1 MDQLNILVLGD
12 GLLGN
17 EVVKQTGWDFISR
30 KKDGLDITRF
40 EDYLPSKKYNTI
52 INCIANTDTYS
63 NGKEL
68 HWETNCV
75 FVNRLIDYCNHH
87 NIKLIHISTDYLYT
101 GSVNNATE
109 NDVPVHCATWYGYT
123 KLVSDAIV
131 QLRSNDYLI
140 CRCTHK
146 PTPFPYDSAWID
158 QIGNFDY
165 VDEISNLIIK
175 SINLGLSGVY
185 NIGTEN
191 KTMYELAK
199 KTKNVKKIF
208 SPLNAPKNTTMNIEK
223 FNTSIK
229 ESPFFSIA
237 IPTYG
242 YDGVGTEL
250 LDFNFQKL
258 YSQTFKDFEVI
269 ISDHSVD
276 NTIKDLCDKWSDKL
290 NIKHSFNDRGRG
302 IISPNINEAM
312 KKCDGNWI
320 KILFQDD
327 FLYDEHSLK
336 NQYEFITNKENLI
349 WFVTEFF
356 HTADGVNLFNHY
368 YPRWNDLI
376 WTGLN
381 TMGCPSGITIKN
393 EDLMFFDED
402 LNWLMDCDYYKK
414 MFDKFG
420 EPDILNKIT
429 VVNRTSGSRLTNTL
443 GQEIKDRE
451 SVIVHKRYEK
461 TT

>member
-1 MDQLNILVLGD
+1 
-12 GLLGN
+12 
-17 EVVKQTGWDFISR
+17 
-30 KKDGLDITRF
+30 
-40 EDYLPSKKYNTI
+40 
-52 INCIANTDTYS
+52 
-63 NGKEL
+63 
-68 HWETNCV
+68 
-75 FVNRLIDYCNHH
+75 
-87 NIKLIHISTDYLYT
+87 
-101 GSVNNATE
+101 
-109 NDVPVHCATWYGYT
+109 
-123 KLVSDAIV
+123 
-131 QLRSNDYLI
+131 
-140 CRCTHK
+140 
-146 PTPFPYDSAWID
+146 
-158 QIGNFDY
+158 
-165 VDEISNLIIK
+165 
-175 SINLGLSGVY
+175 
-185 NIGTEN
+185 
-191 KTMYELAK
+191 
-199 KTKNVKKIF
+199 
-208 SPLNAPKNTTMNIEK
+208 
-223 FNTSIK
+223 
-229 ESPFFSIA
+229 
-237 IPTYG
+237 
-242 YDGVGTEL
+242 
-250 LDFNFQKL
+250 
-258 YSQTFKDFEVI
+258 
-269 ISDHSVD
+269 
-276 NTIKDLCDKWSDKL
+276 
-290 NIKHSFNDRGRG
+290 
-302 IISPNINEAM
+302 M